1 MAEIEKRKKQKE
13 YSFAQIKHLQILAR
27 CQNSTVEQRTDG
39 GMIMGMENKGDL
51 LELISR
57 ELHYT
62 YSSDLRFKEIDSGK
76 LRQVI
81 QKIPKGYCSR
91 KMWNEAIEYI
101 THQEVSF
108 TNEED
113 AVSYLSNYRPGSREG

>member
-62 YSSDLRFKEIDSGK
+62 YLSDLRK